1 MDHTDPEP
9 SSPRRSDETIVIEGR
24 RGPEEA
30 AVSAA
35 SIRYLPFDVPE
46 GTTRITIHKEFDHG
60 PAPGKNT
67 VDLGLFDPRGHG
79 PGGPGYRGWQGGQEN
94 DITVTG
100 EMTDRHALGG
110 PIPAGTWHIAQWY
123 IQATPHG
130 LGYRYTITLGFD
142 GPPPPAA
149 FPPVPAYEPGVL
161 NPEPGWYTGSIHNHT
176 HHSDGGQT
184 FERLV
189 ELHAEAGYDF
199 LAGTDHNQNRH
210 HWEFAGAA
218 EKHPGILLLFG
229 NEITG
234 PFGHMNVTGITPGYW
249 YDFRWDA
256 GEGRLREAIAE
267 AHRQGAIATVN
278 HPYQGC
284 TTCFWRHAEEE
295 WAEADAIE
303 VWNGRWCPENE
314 QAVDLWHGLLK
325 TGRRVAALGGSD
337 FHREGNAMVP
347 CVRAR
352 AENLS
357 QPAIMDALRQGRV
370 VVAESPSA
378 PGLFLEAG
386 GAGPGETA
394 TVEHGD
400 LPLRLR
406 VIGGDGFTLR
416 LITPDEVRERRV
428 EGDHFTWEET
438 VLLDLSRPAFA
449 RAELRYADGR
459 MCAMTNPVWAGVFR
473 LPE

>member
-1 MDHTDPEP
+1 MPTNEP
-9 SSPRRSDETIVIEGR
+9 NPPRRPDETLVIEGR

-46 GTTRITIHKEFDHG
+46 GVTGISIHKEFDHG
-60 PAPGKNT
+60 PGPGKNT

-79 PGGPGYRGWQGGQEN
+79 PGGPGYRGWQGGQPN

-130 LGYRYTITLGFD
+130 LGYKYTVTLRFD
-142 GPPPPAA
+142 GPAPPED
-149 FPPVPAYEPGVL
+149 FPPVPRYEPGVL
-161 NPEPGWYTGSIHNHT
+161 NPEPGWYVGSLHNHT
-176 HHSDGGQT
+176 HHSDGGQS

-199 LAGTDHNQNRH
+199 MAGTDHNQNRH

-218 EKHPGILLLFG
+218 AAQPGLLLLFG

-234 PFGHMNVTGITPGYW
+234 PFGHMNVTGITPGHW
-249 YDFRWDA
+249 YDFRWDG
-256 GEGRLREAIAE
+256 GEGRLREAVAE

-284 TTCFWRHAEEE
+284 TTCFWRHPEEE
-295 WAEADAIE
+295 WAEANAIE

-314 QAVDLWHGLLK
+314 QAVDLWDGLLRA
-325 TGRRVAALGGSD
+325 GRRVHALGGSD

-347 CVRAR
+347 CVWVKAK
-352 AENLS
+352 ELS
-357 QPAIMDALRQGRV
+357 QPAVMDALRNGRV
-370 VVAESPSA
+370 VVAESPCA
-378 PGLFLEAG
+378 PRLFLTG
-386 GAGPGETA
+386 NGAGPGETA
-394 TVEHGD
+394 PAPGGV
-400 LPLRLR
+400 LSARLR
-406 VIGGDGFTLR
+406 VSGGEGLTLR
-416 LITPDEVRERRV
+416 LIWPGGVRERRV
-428 EGDHFTWEET
+428 DGEDFAWDENIP
-438 VLLDLSRPAFA
+438 LDLARPAWV
-449 RAELRYADGR
+449 RAELRHPDGR
-459 MCAMTNPVWAGVFR
+459 MAALTNPVWAAGG
-473 LPE
+473 